1 MHAPLESRLAAELD
15 ARRLRWRCD
24 PALFEFESTDDLE
37 DLTEILGQQ
46 RAVEA
51 IQFGVGIRAEGY
63 HLYVQGPPGVGKR
76 TVVEQFLK
84 RQAAAE
90 PTPGDWCYVNNFDDP
105 HKPLLLRLPPG
116 RGARLREEMTALVDD
131 LRTAIPAALASEEHR
146 GRLQE
151 VEREF
156 ESRHEQSFK
165 ELEAKAEQQG
175 IKLLRT
181 PSGFA
186 MAPLRD
192 GEVIAP
198 EEFEKLPDDE
208 KRRIEQ
214 AVAALQEELREVIE
228 RVPQWRKE
236 AVDKVKGLTRE
247 TTKFAIRHLLDRFKQ
262 ANADLPDVLAHLEAV
277 ERDVLAHS
285 GELHVSEDEA
295 ATVLG
300 IHLDRRPFL
309 RRYQLNL
316 LVDNGGAK
324 GAPVVCED
332 HPTYQNLIGRIE
344 HLSEMGALVTDFTLI
359 KPGALHKANGGYLLV
374 DALDLLAQPYAWE
387 GLKRALRSRD
397 IRIESLGQALSLTST
412 VSLEPQAVPL
422 DVKVVLVGDRLLYY
436 LLFEHDPDFAQL
448 FKVMADFDD
457 QMDRSPENCRL
468 YARLAASIVRR
479 EKLRPLD
486 RSGVA
491 RVLEHA
497 ARLSGDAEK
506 LSIHLRSVTALLH
519 EAEYW
524 ASQEGSPRVTERHVE
539 QAIDRQIHRADRL
552 RERLQEEIGR
562 GTLLI
567 ETEGAQAGQV
577 NGLSVVQLGD
587 FAFGHPTRVTAT
599 ARLGKGEVVDIER
612 EVKLGGAIHSK
623 GVLILSSFLSSRY
636 AKNEPLS
643 LSASLVFEQSYG
655 LVEGDSASVAEL
667 CALVSA
673 LADVPV
679 KQSLAVTGS
688 VNQLG
693 DVQAIGGVNEKIEGF
708 YDVCAARGLT
718 GEQGVVIPEAN
729 VKHLML
735 RKDVVQ
741 AAAEGRFHIYAI
753 HTADEAISL
762 LTGVPAGERDE
773 RGEFPAGAVNQRVEA
788 RLLEFSKLR
797 QKFAEPAK
805 NETPHE

>member
-1 MHAPLESRLAAELD
+1 MHAPLESRPAAELD
-15 ARRLRWRCD
+15 PSRLCWRCD
-24 PALFEFESTDDLE
+24 PAQFDFESTDQLE

-105 HKPLLLRLPPG
+105 QKPLLLRLPAG
-116 RGARLREEMTALVDD
+116 RGAKLREEMTALVDD
-131 LRTAIPAALASEEHR
+131 LRTAIPAALQSEEHR

-156 ESRHEQSFK
+156 ESRHEQAFK
-165 ELEAKAEQQG
+165 ELEAKAERQG

-186 MAPLRD
+186 MAPLD
-192 GEVIAP
+192 KGEVIGP
-198 EEFEKLPDDE
+198 EEFEKLSEEE

-214 AVAALQEELREVIE
+214 VVGALQEDLRQVIE

-236 AVDKVKGLTRE
+236 AIDKVKELTRE
-247 TTKFAIRHLLDRFKQ
+247 TTKFAIGHLLDQFKQ
-262 ANADLPDVLAHLEAV
+262 ANADLPDVLTHLEAV

-285 GELHVSEDEA
+285 GELHVAEEEA

-300 IHLDRRPFL
+300 LHLERRPLL

-316 LVDNGGAK
+316 LVDNANAK

-332 HPTYQNLIGRIE
+332 HPTYQNLVGRVE

-359 KPGALHKANGGYLLV
+359 KPGALHKANGGYLVV
-374 DALDLLAQPYAWE
+374 DALDLLTQPYAWE
-387 GLKRALRSRD
+387 GLKRALHSRD

-412 VSLEPQAVPL
+412 VSLEPQPVPL

-436 LLFEHDPDFAQL
+436 LLFQHDPAFAEL

-457 QMDRSPENCRL
+457 QMERTAENIRL
-468 YARLAASIVRR
+468 YARLAATLIHR
-479 EKLRPLD
+479 EKLRPFD
-486 RSGVA
+486 RTAVA

-497 ARLSGDAEK
+497 ARLAGDAEK
-506 LSIHLRSVTALLH
+506 LSIHLRSVTDLLH
-519 EAEYW
+519 EADYW
-524 ASQEGSPRVTERHVE
+524 ASQEGSACVTERHVE
-539 QAIDRQIHRADRL
+539 RAIDRQIHRADRL
-552 RERLQEEIGR
+552 RERLHEEIAR

-567 ETEGAQAGQV
+567 ETQGAKIAQV
-577 NGLSVVQLGD
+577 NGLSVVELGG

-599 ARLGKGEVVDIER
+599 ARLGKGELVDIER

-636 AKNEPLS
+636 AGKEPLS

-655 LVEGDSASVAEL
+655 LVEGDSASVGEL

-673 LADVPV
+673 LAEVPI

-693 DVQAIGGVNEKIEGF
+693 EVQAIGGVNEKIEGF

-718 GEQGVVIPEAN
+718 GEQGVVIPASN

-741 AAAEGRFHIYAI
+741 AAAEGRFHVYAVQS
-753 HTADEAISL
+753 ADEAISL
-762 LTGVPAGERDE
+762 LTGMPAGARDE
-773 RGEFPAGAVNQRVEA
+773 RGEFPPGAVNRRVEE
-788 RLLEFSKLR
+788 RLLQFSRLR
-797 QKFAEPAK
+797 QKFGEPTK
-805 NETPHE
+805 NEAPHE